1 MEPLSAVVKQKRKSH
16 GMTQQDLSQKSGLGL
31 RLIREIEQG
40 KKSMRMDKV
49 NQLLALFGMELTPV
63 ATTMRTNIELDDV
76 LVEQALKLSNIKTK
90 KDVIQEALKNYVAWM
105 KKKQLLD
112 LKGKVK
118 WEGNLKD
125 MRSI

>member
-1 MEPLSAVVKQKRKSH
+1 MVHKEALPMCILFNIFTH
-16 GMTQQDLSQKSGLGL
+16 
-31 RLIREIEQG
+31 
-40 KKSMRMDKV
+40 
-49 NQLLALFGMELTPV
+49 QLFQ
-63 ATTMRTNIELDDV
+63 MRTNIELDDV

-112 LKGKVK
+112 LKGNVK

>member
-1 MEPLSAVVKQKRKSH
+1 
-16 GMTQQDLSQKSGLGL
+16 
-31 RLIREIEQG
+31 
-40 KKSMRMDKV
+40 
-49 NQLLALFGMELTPV
+49 
-63 ATTMRTNIELDDV
+63 MRTNIELDDA

-112 LKGKVK
+112 LKGNVK
-118 WEGNLKD
+118 WEGSLKD

>member
-1 MEPLSAVVKQKRKSH
+1 MC
-16 GMTQQDLSQKSGLGL
+16 
-31 RLIREIEQG
+31 I
-40 KKSMRMDKV
+40 
-49 NQLLALFGMELTPV
+49 LFGIFTHQLFK
-63 ATTMRTNIELDDV
+63 MRTNIELDDV
-76 LVEQALKLSNIKTK
+76 LMEQALKLSNIKTK

-118 WEGNLKD
+118 WEGSLKD